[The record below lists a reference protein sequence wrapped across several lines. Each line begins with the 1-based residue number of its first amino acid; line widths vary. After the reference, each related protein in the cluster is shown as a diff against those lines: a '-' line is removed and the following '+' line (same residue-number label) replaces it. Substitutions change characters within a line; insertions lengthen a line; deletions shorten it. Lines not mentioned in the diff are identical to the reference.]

1 MHFIEGQEVNN
12 SCPRNKIP
20 SLLFY
25 IVTVYHLVRQFWRG
39 EKMDKFWVKTGARL
53 HLGQLDLNGSLG
65 RIYGGLGLAIEE
77 PLLEITA
84 ERKNTLSFENSAIE
98 EKRLE
103 KIANKYLEY
112 YSLPGVK
119 IKLIQSLPS
128 HSGLGSG
135 TQLSLALGFAITRVY
150 GLQPS
155 LTELAMITDRESS
168 RSGIGVAAFEHGG
181 FLIDGG
187 KAIGESRLADSV
199 EVPPILARIPFPE
212 DWVIILA
219 LPYKEDKIFGSK
231 EESAFASLPPMP
243 GAMSGDICRL
253 LLMKLLP
260 SLIEKDLKSF
270 GQAVTDIQKHV
281 GDYFTPVQGGQYASS
296 QGFQIAEFLL
306 SQGATGVGQSS
317 WGPTIY
323 GFIRKENQV
332 ELLEKSRRFMGDQ
345 GQVWTT
351 SGRNQGASFGWR

>member
-1 MHFIEGQEVNN
+1 
-12 SCPRNKIP
+12 
-20 SLLFY
+20 
-25 IVTVYHLVRQFWRG
+25 
-39 EKMDKFWVKTGARL
+39 MDKFWVKTGARL

-65 RIYGGLGLAIEE
+65 RLYGGLGLAIEE

-84 ERKNTLSFENSAIE
+84 ERNNTLSFINTAS
-98 EKRLE
+98 EKNRLT

-112 YSLPGVK
+112 YGLPGVK

-150 GLQPS
+150 GLQPP
-155 LTELAMITDRESS
+155 LIELAAITDRESS
-168 RSGIGVAAFEHGG
+168 RSGIGVAAFENGG
-181 FLIDGG
+181 FIIDGG
-187 KAIGESRLADSV
+187 KAIGETRPVDSV

-212 DWVIILA
+212 DWVIVLI
-219 LPYKEDKIFGSK
+219 LPYKEEKIFGIK
-231 EESAFASLPPMP
+231 EERAFGNLPPMP
-243 GAMSGDICRL
+243 EEMSGDICRL

-260 SLIEKDLKSF
+260 SLIEKDLESF
-270 GQAVTDIQKHV
+270 GQAVTNIQKQV
-281 GDYFTPVQGGQYASS
+281 GDYFAPAQGGQYASS
-296 QGFQIAEFLL
+296 RGFQIADFLL
-306 SQGATGVGQSS
+306 SQGVTGIGQSS

-332 ELLEKSRRFMGDQ
+332 DLLEKSRRFIGDQ

-351 SGRNQGASFGWR
+351 SGRNQGASFGWRWE